1 MKGDSMKRLFENVI
15 SRNELILDYK
25 QYNYTAA
32 LISLWTP
39 GDWIDFQETEPE
51 IIKSYNKARDYFET
65 SIRQDFWDTEDNVP
79 GYETISAEQAKELV
93 DFIKDNRDRT
103 FIIHCD
109 AGQSRSAGVA
119 LAIECILN
127 HAGDRY
133 QAGLSSSFTDGERY
147 SPNRCVFDKIM
158 TAWQRYGSA

>member
-1 MKGDSMKRLFENVI
+1 MKRLFENVI

-25 QYNYTAA
+25 QYDYTAA

-79 GYETISAEQAKELV
+79 GYETISEEQALELV
-93 DFIKDNRDRT
+93 HFILDNRDRT
-103 FIIHCD
+103 FMIHCD

-127 HAGDRY
+127 HAGN
-133 QAGLSSSFTDGERY
+133 QFAFALSPSFTDHERY
-147 SPNRCVFDKIM
+147 SPNRRVFDKIM
-158 TAWQRYGSA
+158 TAWEAGEARDQHEK